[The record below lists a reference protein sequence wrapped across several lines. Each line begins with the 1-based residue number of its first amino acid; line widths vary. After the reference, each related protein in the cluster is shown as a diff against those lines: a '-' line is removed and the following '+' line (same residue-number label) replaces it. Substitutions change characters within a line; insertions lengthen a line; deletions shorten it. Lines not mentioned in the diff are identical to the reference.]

1 MKHFTIHYELT
12 VTLSENEIYPDGTEG
27 LGEITADK
35 VHQLIRSSGGMKR
48 IINDW
53 NLDDFGDLEVY
64 EERNKR

>member
-1 MKHFTIHYELT
+1 MKNFTIHYELV
-12 VTLSENEIYPDGTEG
+12 VTLSEDDLFPDGKEG

-35 VHQLIRSSGGMKR
+35 VHQLIHSSGGMNR

-64 EERNKR
+64 EERSER

>member
-1 MKHFTIHYELT
+1 MKNFTIHYELM
-12 VTLSENEIYPDGTEG
+12 VTLSEDDLFPDGKEG